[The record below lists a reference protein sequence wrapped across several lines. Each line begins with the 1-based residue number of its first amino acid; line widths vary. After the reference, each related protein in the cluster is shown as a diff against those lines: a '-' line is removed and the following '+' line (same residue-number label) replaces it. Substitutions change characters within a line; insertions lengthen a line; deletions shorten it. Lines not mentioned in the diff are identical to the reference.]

1 MARLGGDAIRDL
13 QVAFLA
19 LSADGQLVSFA
30 LLPGF
35 TYAAT
40 RFSGKTEV
48 LPSASRA
55 GGR

>member
-13 QVAFLA
+13 QVGFLA
-19 LSADGQLVSFA
+19 LSADGQMVSFA